1 MTNKELTELMI
12 KQLLHE
18 WKRTKSTATAYDI
31 CNTLCEYFHINE
43 PSLIDMT
50 NDKELMD
57 RVLKKS
63 AEMQEETLKKA
74 EEEE

>member
-1 MTNKELTELMI
+1 M
-12 KQLLHE
+12 
-18 WKRTKSTATAYDI
+18 S
-31 CNTLCEYFHINE
+31 E
-43 PSLIDMT
+43 PSLIEIT
-50 NDKELMD
+50 NDNELME